1 MDTDITIVLTGD
13 DLADH
18 LWQSD
23 EYDLTPED
31 LTIQFNRGYIA
42 QAREIFKHYPDL
54 SNISFNACISSE
66 SFEGKLKGDEI
77 LFYRGGYAISAVFNN
92 DWTGT
97 QYHVDI
103 TAKVEQL

>member
-54 SNISFNACISSE
+54 SNISFNAFLPFLTCCLTRTPARKALPFPRISP
-66 SFEGKLKGDEI
+66 
-77 LFYRGGYAISAVFNN
+77 
-92 DWTGT
+92 
-97 QYHVDI
+97 
-103 TAKVEQL
+103 